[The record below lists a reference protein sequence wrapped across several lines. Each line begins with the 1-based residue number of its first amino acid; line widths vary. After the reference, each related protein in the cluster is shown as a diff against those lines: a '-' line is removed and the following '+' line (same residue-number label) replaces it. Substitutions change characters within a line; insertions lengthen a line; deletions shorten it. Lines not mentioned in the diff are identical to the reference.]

1 MRKSF
6 SPHQQNKNFLCLCN
20 KNFLMETCRNI
31 YTLAFHVLWKCSF
44 WVHRND
50 AVQVFY
56 LTQTRDGFP
65 GKFVKGVRFLAVLL
79 EYIFYNVQWG
89 KVCKIK
95 FFERNC
101 IALVSCLKFIR
112 ITNSSDHRR
121 VWINCESLAYKV
133 VT

>member
-31 YTLAFHVLWKCSF
+31 YTLAFQVLWKCSF

-89 KVCKIK
+89 KVCKIREK
-95 FFERNC
+95 LYC
-101 IALVSCLKFIR
+101 AGVVLKIY
-112 ITNSSDHRR
+112 SDHKFQ
-121 VWINCESLAYKV
+121 WPQESLNQLRISCIQSSYL
-133 VT
+133 TH